1 MRLLKTIA
9 VIDDVAIS
17 NMLEELLIRE
27 GYAILRAYSGT
38 EAVPLSSQWVN
49 LVLLNLMLP
58 GLNGEEARPKI
69 SGIPII
75 VVSAKAAVTDKVSL
89 LMNGA
94 ADYIT
99 KPFDT
104 AEPLARIA
112 VRYSGPRSLGRARNQ
127 AGGDKPLTPSAHAS
141 HGDQRLS
148 RPLHRAGARPADGRF
163 NLR

>member
-58 GLNGEEARPKI
+58 GLNGEEALPKI
-69 SGIPII
+69 
-75 VVSAKAAVTDKVSL
+75 
-89 LMNGA
+89 
-94 ADYIT
+94 Y
-99 KPFDT
+99 
-104 AEPLARIA
+104 
-112 VRYSGPRSLGRARNQ
+112 PRHSRERK
-127 AGGDKPLTPSAHAS
+127 GGC
-141 HGDQRLS
+141 HG
-148 RPLHRAGARPADGRF
+148 
-163 NLR
+163 